1 MARILLVEDERLI
14 AVDIRAR
21 LESAGHTVCAIA
33 ADADSALE
41 EVIRH
46 RPDMALMDIRIRGPV
61 DGIEVATRFRDEFG
75 TPVIFLTASADP
87 VNFARAKD
95 ARPHGYILKPFQDHS
110 VEIVIDM
117 ALERIRL
124 ERDLAEQR
132 DLLSAVF
139 DNLDSLILSVDS
151 EDIIRFANEPSVEL
165 LGGGFSILG
174 KKLSTVLSLA
184 ELERADDGS
193 RRARMLTTEGTAIP
207 VELFER
213 EFDNRGGRV
222 VVLTDV
228 QSRVDYEKALILAR
242 QEARAL
248 YRERAEFLGNIRHE
262 LRTPLN
268 SILGMA
274 DLSLSLAE
282 DETQREYLSIL
293 SSSTRRLASLLQ
305 SVLDFSRIELELDT
319 SSHRETG
326 VRELVEPVLDSVRE
340 EAERKGLGMELV
352 KADGCPD
359 RFTVNVSIL
368 QQILTHLLSNAVKF
382 SDHGLIRLCFS
393 VDDETQLQISVSD
406 TGPGIG
412 EADRSRVFEPFVQLD
427 YALNR
432 DHGGLGLGL
441 PMSRRLARVLGGTV
455 EFVEGDSAGL
465 TARVTVPIS
474 WIRNGAAPTMG
485 AVEVVMNQDS
495 SRGRVHGD
503 QIPLRIEVF
512 ELTGT
517 DSGLIDHLR
526 AAGHI
531 VCPATDDLSVE
542 SDPRECDALIIV
554 AEGCDDLPD
563 DLLSRARALCVS
575 ADTAIYVLTDKG
587 ASVYEVAGNACV
599 NVDSVSDLLAALDQ
613 HESGGDEGQLSRAC
627 GRELRSMLPELR
639 LIELRAADLR
649 GRLPDVL
656 GNLRRALFRLVLASR
671 RHDIDAVNRL
681 TLELIRAR
689 TEGVL

>member
-21 LESAGHTVCAIA
+21 LESAGHAVCAIA
-33 ADADSALE
+33 ADANSALE
-41 EVIRH
+41 EVVRH

-61 DGIEVATRFRDEFG
+61 DGIEVARRFRDEFG

-87 VNFARAKD
+87 ENFARAKA

-139 DNLDSLILSVDS
+139 NNLDSLILSVDAD
-151 EDIIRFANEPSVEL
+151 DIIRFANEPSVEL

-174 KKLSTVLSLA
+174 KKLSAVLSLT

-193 RRARMLTTEGTAIP
+193 RRARMLTTGGTVIP

-213 EFDNRGGRV
+213 TFDNRGGRV

-228 QSRVDYEKALILAR
+228 QSRIDYEQALISAR

-293 SSSTRRLASLLQ
+293 SSSTKRLSSLVQ
-305 SVLDFSRIELELDT
+305 SVLEFSRIELELDT
-319 SSHRETG
+319 TGHRETG
-326 VRELVEPVLDSVRE
+326 LRELVEPVLDSVRE
-340 EAERKGLGMELV
+340 ETERKGLGMELV
-352 KADGCPD
+352 REEGCPD
-359 RFTVNVSIL
+359 RFIVNVSIL
-368 QQILTHLLSNAVKF
+368 QQILAHLLSNAVKF
-382 SDHGLIRLCFS
+382 SDQGLIRMSFS
-393 VDDETQLQISVSD
+393 VTDETRLLISVSD
-406 TGPGIG
+406 NGPGIV

-455 EFVEGDSAGL
+455 EIVEGDSAGF

-474 WIRNGAAPTMG
+474 WTRGVPVSSNGD
-485 AVEVVMNQDS
+485 VEVVMNQDV
-495 SRGRVHGD
+495 SRGRVPGD
-503 QIPLRIEVF
+503 RIPLRIEVL
-512 ELTGT
+512 ERTGT
-517 DSGLIDHLR
+517 HSGLIDRLR
-526 AAGHI
+526 TAGHI
-531 VCPATDDLSVE
+531 VCTVTDDLNAE
-542 SDPRECDALIIV
+542 SDALECDALIIV
-554 AEGCDDLPD
+554 AERYEDLPD
-563 DLLSRARALCVS
+563 YLLPRARARC
-575 ADTAIYVLTDKG
+575 AFPDTDVYVLVDTDISRH
-587 ASVYEVAGNACV
+587 AVARDACV
-599 NVDSVSDLLAALDQ
+599 VLDSEPDLLAALDR
-613 HESGGDEGQLSRAC
+613 HESAADEEQLSRAC
-627 GRELRSMLPELR
+627 GKELRSMLPEL
-639 LIELRAADLR
+639 LVIELRAADLR

-656 GNLRRALFRLVLASR
+656 GNLRRALFRVVLASR

-681 TLELIRAR
+681 TLELIRAK
-689 TEGVL
+689 TEGVI